1 MIALFA
7 ALLRTMS
14 TEHYRAL
21 QHALCTETPESVAE
35 LQALACTAKDN
46 WNGRFVQHLPVW
58 RGSELALV
66 FDIDYDCPYDG
77 IGSLEVKITSD
88 HIEVSEGDNFETL
101 YTPNDLKKFLT
112 HF

>member
-7 ALLRTMS
+7 TLLRTMS

-21 QHALCTETPESVAE
+21 QHALCTETPKSVIE
-35 LQALACTAKDN
+35 LEALACAVRKD

-58 RGSELALV
+58 RGSEGALV
-66 FDIDYDCPYDG
+66 FDVDYDCPRDG
-77 IGSLEVKITSD
+77 IGSLKVEILAN
-88 HIEVSEGDNFETL
+88 HIKVSEGDNFETL

>member
-35 LQALACTAKDN
+35 LETLACTVRKD

-58 RGSELALV
+58 RGSERALV
-66 FDIDYDCPYDG
+66 FNIDYDSPQG
-77 IGSLEVKITSD
+77 EIGSLKVEIFDD
-88 HIEVSEGDNFETL
+88 HIKVSEGNLCEKL
-101 YTPNDLKKFLT
+101 YTSNDVKKFLI